1 MNNPT
6 LPCPGIG
13 PPRRLVSL
21 DGPTHALLRSLERRL
36 NQETDVVLRKAL
48 EVLLSISPPEPE
60 SCEALGEAPTQIPPA
75 YEWSLTEETERTL
88 KAIAAARQITL
99 CGALGTAVGLL
110 VDDLGPDTRERA
122 EAAYV
127 RV

>member
-13 PPRRLVSL
+13 PPRRLVSI
-21 DGPTHALLRSLERRL
+21 DGPTHAILRSLERRL
-36 NQETDVVLRKAL
+36 GQDSDTVLRKAL
-48 EVLLSISPPEPE
+48 EILLLGSPAEPDYP
-60 SCEALGEAPTQIPPA
+60 EALSEAPTLPPPA
-75 YEWSLTEETERTL
+75 FEWSLTEETERTL
-88 KAIAAARQITL
+88 KAIAEARQITL
-99 CGALGTAVGLL
+99 GGALGTAVSLL
-110 VDDLGPDTRERA
+110 VDDLSPETRERA